1 MANVNGFGGAWSNIY
16 SNDYSY
22 LFSSTTNN
30 NKSTTSNLLGI
41 DFAEYSSIT
50 RGSYS
55 KLIKAYYEKYGDD
68 SKKLSSLDDKESVVT
83 KTSLKT
89 SADALYEAASALVT
103 NGKNSVFKQVEITDE
118 ESGAKS
124 KGYDKDKI
132 FDAVKTMVDAYNS
145 MVKDSTDSDSNA
157 VLRQTLHMI
166 NSVSANG
173 SLLSD
178 VGIKI
183 GEDNQLSIDEEAFK
197 KADMGTVK
205 TLFNGSSSLGGKI
218 QAAASG
224 IYLNVN
230 NSLGNDNFYTA
241 SGMLG
246 KYSTGNIL
254 DSFL

>member
-1 MANVNGFGGAWSNIY
+1 MANVNGFGGAWNNIY

-22 LFSSTTNN
+22 LFSNAANN
-30 NKSTTSNLLGI
+30 NNNTTSSLLGI
-41 DFAEYSSIT
+41 DLAEYSSIT

-55 KLIKAYYEKYGDD
+55 KLIKAYYNKYGNDA
-68 SKKLSSLDDKESVVT
+68 KLSSTEEKESVVA

-89 SADALYEAASALVT
+89 SANSLYEAASTLVT
-103 NGKNSVFKQVEITDE
+103 SGKDSVFKQIEITDE
-118 ESGAKS
+118 ETGAKS

-132 FDAVKTMVDAYNS
+132 FDAVKKMVDAYNG
-145 MVKDSTDSDSNA
+145 MVKDSTDSDNNA

-183 GEDNQLSIDEEAFK
+183 GEDNQLSIDEETFK
-197 KADMGTVK
+197 KADMSTVK
-205 TLFNGSSSLGGKI
+205 TLFNGSSSLAGKI
-218 QAAASG
+218 QAAASSV
-224 IYLNVN
+224 YLNVN